1 MSNVITVENLTVGVA
16 DKTIVRDVSFSLKK
30 GEILGIIG
38 QSGAGKTTLAFA
50 ISNILSADYTLEGSI
65 VFSNDNVLALNK
77 LARRKQTVQ
86 NIGVILQNAQS
97 ALDPYEKIGVQFKEI
112 IKFKYQGIAAADIAH
127 LTNASLKQVGL
138 AAENILNK
146 YPSELSGGMKQR
158 VVLAMSI
165 IMSPKILVADEPTA
179 SLDGVHKLNF
189 LKLLKDVTKKVGLSL
204 ILISHDIALIL
215 NICDKILVLD
225 GGQVIAYGSQSDI
238 LNSDNAV
245 IKDFIEKT
253 KQLLGDDDENS

>member
-1 MSNVITVENLTVGVA
+1 MSNVITVENLTVSVA
-16 DKTIVRDVSFSLKK
+16 DKTIVQDVNFSLKK
-30 GEILGIIG
+30 GEILGVIG
-38 QSGAGKTTLAFA
+38 QSGAGKTTLGFA
-50 ISNILSADYTLEGSI
+50 VSNILSSDYTLEGSI
-65 VFSNDNVLALNK
+65 VFTNDNVLALDK
-77 LARRKQTVQ
+77 VARRKQTVQ

-97 ALDPYEKIGVQFKEI
+97 ALDPYEKIDKQFREI
-112 IKFKYQGIAAADIAH
+112 IKFKHRGISENDIVKMIQ
-127 LTNASLKQVGL
+127 ASLEQVGL
-138 AAENILNK
+138 ADENILKK

-225 GGQVIAYGSQSDI
+225 DGAAIAYGSQTDI
-238 LNSDNAV
+238 LNSDNTV
-245 IKDFIEKT
+245 IKDFIDKT
-253 KQLLGDDDENS
+253 KKLLGDGDENS